1 MREESR
7 SERRDQIEQAAYA
20 VLRDK
25 GYAGASMQ
33 AIAREARASNETLYR
48 WYGDKAGLF
57 RALVVRN
64 AEESRALLET
74 GLAEDA
80 PPMQVLAAFGPVL
93 LRLLTGDRAVA
104 LNQAAAADASGTLG
118 ATIAEAGR
126 ESIAP
131 MIGRVLERAREAG
144 DLAFDETGAAVG
156 LYLDL
161 LVGDLQIRRVIRRL
175 DAPDEAFI
183 RNRAAAAAANLK
195 RLLAP

>member
-7 SERRDQIEQAAYA
+7 SARRDQIEQAAYA

-74 GLAEDA
+74 GLAEDV

-183 RNRAAAAAANLK
+183 QNRAAEATANLK